1 VAINYSAGL
10 NPMYDRFSQQVQQSA
25 QQQAGAYQQGLK
37 AKDDRFNKLIQLG
50 GSIGKSVQ
58 QGIKQDVD
66 QFKKDASAEQKRLET
81 LRDKYTIGSD
91 SYLNLNNQIAGL
103 KDKQNEQIQSYK
115 DSGFLG
121 FGRDKEEL
129 DLYKKDEVEQKKP
142 KESEQGFLS
151 SAFQG
156 LTKGLGISDRDAKGM
171 FDKKPNSKI
180 NAQDAESRIAKNNE
194 AIASAEANID
204 RIRKANNPVDA
215 LGNPIPVQFT
225 EEGNKLREQ
234 LRRNERALSKEG
246 LRPQVREHFQKR
258 KEQLEGK
265 LKQLDSRE
273 GNRVDFHSDQLTS
286 MASGYAQNI
295 QELKNANKKLNQYVS
310 DPKNV
315 EKEQKRQRFL
325 GEGFTDPNSGIQL
338 NNRDL
343 VTQEQ
348 RRYQENKEKEARE
361 AQKQE
366 AKLSRSAQ
374 TKLKLGMN
382 LNENERGYYS
392 SFNDEEFAQLQQ
404 EAQEPEFRQKITDAI
419 TFGKKFDLGDP
430 KTQKIAE
437 SMNIS
442 GEELND
448 FIDEQYEEELYKDI
462 QRSGDDFEALDN
474 IAKKAE
480 GRNLPTLTESRMSNL
495 IEEAK
500 QSQRD
505 TIYGGLGTVL
515 RSSDSAGA
523 LQAFEQRFGKKA
535 QYLIDSE
542 VINKTDYNK
551 LLGSVRDRASKS
563 ATEADVK
570 TKKSLFGLLDK
581 NLEAYATL
589 AQSGEPV
596 DDALKGEIQ
605 SLAKQLNLDGNTLMA
620 DGASQESYKRQ
631 RAKINDISQKL
642 SVENAV
648 SKKLYNDVFGSG
660 ATVDFKGFRKDGSPN
675 FDLREKQ
682 GQLDPVKLRNS
693 FIDQYTRA
701 NLGTPPTTGQVDAF
715 VEEMTNYNKVIRL
728 GLTPSIRESRIQDSI
743 EKQK

>member
-1 VAINYSAGL
+1 MAVNYSAGL
-10 NPMYDRFSQQVQQSA
+10 NPMYDRFSQQI
-25 QQQAGAYQQGLK
+25 QQASNTQKQAQMLAMQRENNRYQ
-37 AKDDRFNKLIQLG
+37 KLAELG
-50 GSIGKSVQ
+50 GAIGSAVRSNAKTE
-58 QGIKQDVD
+58 VD
-66 QFKKDASAEQKRLET
+66 QFKKDTSAEQKRLET
-81 LRDKYTIGSD
+81 LRDKFTIGSD
-91 SYLNLNNQIAGL
+91 SYLKLNNQIAGM
-103 KDKQNEQIQSYK
+103 KDKRDEQIQAYS

-121 FGRDKEEL
+121 FGRDSEEL
-129 DLYKKDEVEQKKP
+129 DLYKKDEAKKE
-142 KESEQGFLS
+142 ESGKGFLR
-151 SAFQG
+151 SAFEG
-156 LTKGLGISDRDAKGM
+156 NKRDTKGM
-171 FDKKPNSKI
+171 FKEKKAVTNNS
-180 NAQDAESRIAKNNE
+180 ESRIAQNNE
-194 AIASAEANID
+194 AIAKKREAIEKV
-204 RIRKANNPVDA
+204 RTANNPGTDPM
-215 LGNPIPVQFT
+215 GNPMGVPLSA
-225 EEGNKLREQ
+225 EKSEQ
-234 LRRNERALSKEG
+234 LTGLATGLAGEINSLERE
-246 LRPQVREHFQKR
+246 
-258 KEQLEGK
+258 
-265 LKQLDSRE
+265 
-273 GNRVDFHSDQLTS
+273 
-286 MASGYAQNI
+286 
-295 QELKNANKKLNQYVS
+295 NKKLMKSVDN
-310 DPKNV
+310 PKNV
-315 EKEQKRQRFL
+315 EKEEKKQRFL
-325 GEGFTDPNSGIQL
+325 GEGFTDPNSGVQL

-361 AQKQE
+361 VQKKE
-366 AKLSRSAQ
+366 ARITRSAK

-382 LNENERGYYS
+382 LNEDERAYYQDFNE
-392 SFNDEEFAQLQQ
+392 EEFTELQQ

-462 QRSGDDFEALDN
+462 QRSGDDFEALDK

-480 GRNLPTLTESRMSNL
+480 GRNLPTLTGSRMNIL

-515 RSSDSAGA
+515 KSSDPAGA
-523 LQAFEQRFGKKA
+523 LQAFEYRYGEKA
-535 QYLIDSE
+535 KYLIDSE
-542 VINKTDYNK
+542 VINLGDYNK
-551 LLGSVRDRASKS
+551 LLGSVRSRASKS

-589 AQSGEPV
+589 AQSGKPV

-605 SLAKQLNLDGNTLMA
+605 SLAKQLDLDGNALMS

-642 SVENAV
+642 SIENSV
-648 SKKLYNDVFGSG
+648 SRKLYNDVFGSG
-660 ATVDFKGFRKDGSPN
+660 QSVDFKGFREDGSPS
-675 FDLREKQ
+675 FDLKEKQ

-693 FIDQYTRA
+693 FISQYTRA
-701 NLGTPPTTGQVDAF
+701 NMGTSPTTGQVDAF
-715 VEEMTNYNKVIRL
+715 VEEMINYNKVIRL

-743 EKQK
+743 KQNN